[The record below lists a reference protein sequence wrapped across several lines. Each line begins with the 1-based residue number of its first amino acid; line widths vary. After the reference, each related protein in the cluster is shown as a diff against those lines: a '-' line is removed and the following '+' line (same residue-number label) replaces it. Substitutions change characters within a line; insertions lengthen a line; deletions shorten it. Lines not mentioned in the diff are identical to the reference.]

1 MVGLQWLQGV
11 EAPLTVE
18 SRVVRDVLT
27 HTRRRGVQSCSLFSF
42 AFGTKTRCCVKVKA
56 RQKRQNVG
64 WLFQEITDTMLRE
77 LRSLVDRKRH
87 HCYATELY
95 GRKVKTVAEL
105 VCT

>member
-1 MVGLQWLQGV
+1 MMRTIEPEPPGFGGPWTGRYGNAAPSCRHTDVDGV
-11 EAPLTVE
+11 VTERRNVE
-18 SRVVRDVLT
+18 I
-27 HTRRRGVQSCSLFSF
+27 F
-42 AFGTKTRCCVKVKA
+42 KA
-56 RQKRQNVG
+56 T
-64 WLFQEITDTMLRE
+64 LLRE